1 MTPVKTA
8 ISHLKKFQIDTD
20 RKIIYRD
27 INNSNDN

>member
-8 ISHLKKFQIDTD
+8 ISHLKKFEIDTD

-27 INNSNDN
+27 INKSNDN